1 MGVSWKQR
9 FFPQPFQILARA
21 LPQALGSRSELPAW
35 CCQDCQGCG
44 ALLDPLCS
52 LGRLILAVQDLVLA
66 SHTGWEWESPSGRCA
81 AGASPGELCLHHLET
96 LTQDLRLSPFMWCKP
111 RAPGTCT
118 PDRPKGARCGHSGV
132 VAHELQRY
140 PVPHSL
146 VGTMLS
152 QSRMPTCDQCVVAH
166 RLSLLRLDTEGGRDL
181 PGREGLGAVH
191 AVPMP
196 SSCPLSR

>member
-66 SHTGWEWESPSGRCA
+66 SHMGWEWESPSGRCA

-111 RAPGTCT
+111 RAPVHAPQTG
-118 PDRPKGARCGHSGV
+118 PRGQG
-132 VAHELQRY
+132 
-140 PVPHSL
+140 
-146 VGTMLS
+146 VGTVVWWPMSSSGTLCPTASWAPCSRSPECPRVISVLWPTGSHCLGLTRKVAEISQGGKDSGLS
-152 QSRMPTCDQCVVAH
+152 MRSP
-166 RLSLLRLDTEGGRDL
+166 
-181 PGREGLGAVH
+181 
-191 AVPMP
+191 
-196 SSCPLSR
+196 CPPPAL